1 MEFEL
6 QDKEK
11 MNLNEE
17 KKHTGKKKKKNIS
30 YRHEV
35 LRKGI
40 HMCSLSIPVIYFYL
54 DKFTAALI
62 LGILAATAI
71 IIDVVTKL
79 SPQMREVYFKIFG
92 GILRR
97 HEKFDKR
104 ILLNGASWVLISAF
118 LTVLIFPKLIAITAL
133 AVLVISDIAA
143 ALFGRK
149 FGKTPFFDKSLEGST
164 AFFISGALVVSYI
177 SFMNGLPVYFYL
189 FGIISVIAAAVIEAA
204 STVLKMD
211 DNLSVPMSI
220 GVILWIG
227 DIAARHL
234 GEGYLN
240 II

>member
-11 MNLNEE
+11 MNLKE
-17 KKHTGKKKKKNIS
+17 KKKHKEKKKKNIS
-30 YRHEV
+30 YRHEI
-35 LRKGI
+35 LRKRI
-40 HMCSLSIPVIYFYL
+40 HICSLSIPVIYSYI
-54 DKFTAALI
+54 DKYTAALI
-62 LGILAATAI
+62 LGILAATAVT
-71 IIDVVTKL
+71 IDIVTKL
-79 SPQMREVYFKIFG
+79 SPQIRGIYFKVFG
-92 GILRR
+92 GMLRR

-149 FGKTPFFDKSLEGST
+149 FGKTPFFDKSLEGSA

-177 SFMNGLPVYFYL
+177 SLMNGLPVYFYL

-211 DNLSVPMSI
+211 DNLSVPMSMGI
-220 GVILWIG
+220 ILWAG
-227 DIAARHL
+227 DMAARHF